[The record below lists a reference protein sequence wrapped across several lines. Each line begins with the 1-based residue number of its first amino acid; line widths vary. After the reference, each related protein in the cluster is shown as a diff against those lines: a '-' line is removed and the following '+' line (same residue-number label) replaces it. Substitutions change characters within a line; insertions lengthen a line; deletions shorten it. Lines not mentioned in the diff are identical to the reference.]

1 MTRLRSRVTRG
12 SKVDAVITMYREALS
27 PDVYD
32 EPLLTR
38 RRKATTQNVER
49 KAAFTGEAMGLSE
62 NGERK
67 IIEGVEKEEEGVS
80 QLWSVSNPL
89 KNNS

>member
-1 MTRLRSRVTRG
+1 MTRLNSRVTRG

-62 NGERK
+62 NGELKLMRLRPPHRGTDC
-67 IIEGVEKEEEGVS
+67 INQEGP
-80 QLWSVSNPL
+80 Q
-89 KNNS
+89 